1 MVGGC
6 TPSKQA
12 TFHTT
17 IQATQHATIQT
28 SSALGSV
35 CSFPGTAGQVFMRSF
50 PETSG
55 KQCGSQA
62 ALPLGPGQPARHIY
76 LFCYSDYSQTT
87 QTWLHGLRGGLLPL
101 AICTQHNSYVR
112 YPGIFPESSRK
123 RPGGPGGGAAGD
135 EDGSTGMAREGAH
148 DAGRLAAGWSYLARS
163 LTAAS
168 TATAPSGLEFET
180 RDGSHSRAVA
190 TGRHSLDGAKTVGL
204 CSLPEM
210 SCALLLLLALQQ
222 MSNPAHIRPRSRP
235 FESLPGSYSC
245 TGRWHLAQTLGGQE
259 MPTAAPLQV
268 RF

>member
-28 SSALGSV
+28 SSALAWE
-35 CSFPGTAGQVFMRSF
+35 CLQFPGDCRARVHVQC
-50 PETSG
+50 PETSRETVWEP
-55 KQCGSQA
+55 A
-62 ALPLGPGQPARHIY
+62 LGPGQPARHIY

-135 EDGSTGMAREGAH
+135 EDGSTWMAREGAQ
-148 DAGRLAAGWSYLARS
+148 D
-163 LTAAS
+163 T
-168 TATAPSGLEFET
+168 
-180 RDGSHSRAVA
+180 
-190 TGRHSLDGAKTVGL
+190 
-204 CSLPEM
+204 
-210 SCALLLLLALQQ
+210 
-222 MSNPAHIRPRSRP
+222 
-235 FESLPGSYSC
+235 
-245 TGRWHLAQTLGGQE
+245 
-259 MPTAAPLQV
+259 
-268 RF
+268 